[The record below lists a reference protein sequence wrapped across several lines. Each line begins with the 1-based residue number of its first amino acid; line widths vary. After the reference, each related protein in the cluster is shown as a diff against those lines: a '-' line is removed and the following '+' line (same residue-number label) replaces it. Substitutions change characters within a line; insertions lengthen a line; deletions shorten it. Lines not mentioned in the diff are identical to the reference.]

1 MAAHPT
7 AQNPASARD
16 TFHPGRVY
24 LEGWEMTFE
33 AFIRDRRWNGWRMPV
48 FTKPQMEAFGRA
60 FTRPG
65 IAKASYFPPTDT
77 WTFWS
82 SDGYVEQVRGQ
93 HMALG
98 EGRSE
103 VVYDVGSLG
112 WTWLEDAGGDRV
124 ENPVKE
130 ACCTSCAQGKPC
142 TGGCGGHDHGH
153 AKENPLPTY
162 GRDHQGKV
170 TGPVF
175 AVGEG
180 EEGAGECS
188 VFGCGDCGCA
198 QATPAAPTALRFE
211 MARVRPGGGYNLAPA
226 PLHALPP
233 ELQALYARGA
243 CQGEACLPLFRV
255 QPVDPAYFRE
265 ALEKARA
272 LGPLTNSKKLYSFL
286 KGYFAP
292 PTKKHPQGHLVHE
305 QEEFV
310 CLSLD
315 VHGYVRGL
323 APIARG
329 ARDSVQTPI
338 ADILRVPIVA
348 GASSFVVA
356 HNHPSGSCK
365 PSKSDEEVTKALVK
379 ATAAIEGLLFLDHL
393 VIGEGR
399 YYSFRDHKKV

>member
-1 MAAHPT
+1 MVAHAHP
-7 AQNPASARD
+7 PAAPLFLVVIRAEPDPTSRTGLAYRAY
-16 TFHPGRVY
+16 FKSEGRP
-24 LEGWEMTFE
+24 LEALHLGGETELE
-33 AFIRDRRWNGWRMPV
+33 ATMR
-48 FTKPQMEAFGRA
+48 
-60 FTRPG
+60 
-65 IAKASYFPPTDT
+65 
-77 WTFWS
+77 
-82 SDGYVEQVRGQ
+82 VRG
-93 HMALG
+93 A
-98 EGRSE
+98 
-103 VVYDVGSLG
+103 YP
-112 WTWLEDAGGDRV
+112 TATIAPDAPEPPKKTCCASCASGG
-124 ENPVKE
+124 
-130 ACCTSCAQGKPC
+130 ACTS
-142 TGGCGGHDHGH
+142 GCGGHGAHDH
-153 AKENPLPTY
+153 ATENPLPVY
-162 GRDHQGKV
+162 ARDHQGKV
-170 TGPVF
+170 SGPVF

-180 EEGAGECS
+180 EAGAGECS
-188 VFGCGDCGCA
+188 VFGCGGCA
-198 QATPAAPTALRFE
+198 SATPAAPTALRFE
-211 MARVRPGGGYNLAPA
+211 MAQARPVGQGGGYALSPA

-272 LGPLTNSKKLYSFL
+272 LGPLTNSKKLYGFL
-286 KGYFAP
+286 KEYFAP

-356 HNHPSGSCK
+356 HNHPSGNCK
-365 PSKSDEEVTKALVK
+365 PSKSDDEVTKALVK

-399 YYSFRDHKKV
+399 YYSFRDHKKM